1 MGIATAFSIKSLS
14 MQFFLDEVQHHQ
26 ISSLDTYLMY
36 GTKHPQMK
44 IDTTVLKESG
54 CGRAQT
60 DLFVKYV
67 AGYPVSQF
75 LKYAEL

>member
-1 MGIATAFSIKSLS
+1 
-14 MQFFLDEVQHHQ
+14 
-26 ISSLDTYLMY
+26 MY